1 MNRTLRRR
9 QLDAQVQTYLG
20 ITRSRPTRGWSAAV
34 REAIGMSTRQLGE
47 RLGITQQSAAEL
59 EKAEVA
65 DQITLKNL
73 RRLAKA
79 MDADLVYGFVPRK
92 SFEQNVRNQAERRAA
107 RVVERVETSMSL
119 EDQPTASAT
128 QKQRKADL
136 IEEFVRT
143 TPRDLWDPE

>member
-1 MNRTLRRR
+1 
-9 QLDAQVQTYLG
+9 
-20 ITRSRPTRGWSAAV
+20 
-34 REAIGMSTRQLGE
+34 MSTRQLGQ

-79 MDADLVYGFVPRK
+79 MDAELVYGFVPQK
-92 SFEQNVRNQAERRAA
+92 SFEQNVRNQAARRAA

-119 EDQPTASAT
+119 EDQATASAA
-128 QKQRKADL
+128 QKQRMADL
-136 IEEFVRT
+136 VEEFVRT